1 MLVGERGEFLSGGQR
16 QCVAIA
22 RAALMS
28 PSIMLFDEP
37 TSAMDF
43 STESAFIKKMEA
55 YGENKTM
62 VIVTHRMSL
71 LALAKRVIVM
81 DQGRV
86 VADGP
91 KDAVIEALNSGKL
104 SVAS

>member
-1 MLVGERGEFLSGGQR
+1 
-16 QCVAIA
+16 
-22 RAALMS
+22 
-28 PSIMLFDEP
+28 
-37 TSAMDF
+37 
-43 STESAFIKKMEA
+43 
-55 YGENKTM
+55 
-62 VIVTHRMSL
+62 MSL